1 MALNFESVDQH
12 LAVAGLSPNQNMG
25 MVEGLKIDAAIAQDL
40 GGQMIFVTPGDPG
53 SCSID
58 PVQTAA
64 VARVVTITLS
74 GDNTSA
80 ISLTFTGSTDT
91 TSVTIAA
98 GDTAAEV
105 AAKVVAAVNADSGA
119 LYTASNVGPILS
131 FTADTAGAAANANT
145 VSIAVTD
152 DTLTAGT
159 ATNYVVGADA
169 VNKKF
174 CGFVQYRPLQNS
186 CIAGENIPVRTH
198 GFMWVTVLD
207 AVSAWNPA
215 YYNGSSVQSTA
226 GTAINA
232 NARFRT
238 NASAGGLALL
248 EF

>member
-12 LAVAGLSPNQNMG
+12 LAVAGLAPNQNVG
-25 MVEGLKIDAAIAQDL
+25 MVEGLNIDAAITQDL
-40 GGQMIFVTPGDPG
+40 GGQMVFVTPGDPA
-53 SCSID
+53 SCSTD

-80 ISLTFTGSTDT
+80 TSLTFTGSTDT
-91 TSVTIAA
+91 TTVTIAA

-119 LYTASNVGPILS
+119 LYTASNQGAVLM

-152 DTLTAGT
+152 ATLTAGT

-169 VNKKF
+169 IAKKF
-174 CGFVQYRPLQNS
+174 CGFVQYRPLKNS
-186 CIAGENIPVRTH
+186 CVAGENIAVRTH
-198 GFMWVTVLD
+198 GFIWVTVLD
-207 AVSAWNPA
+207 AVSAWNAA
-215 YYNGSSVQSTA
+215 YYNGSNVQSTA
-226 GTAINA
+226 GTAIQN
-232 NARFRT
+232 NGRFRS